1 MGNDLDYDE
10 ELARWLAESG
20 RRRALSMKDV
30 ENELSA
36 PVATAATRASSG
48 EGVVVRR
55 LVLLGVLALSALQY
69 VFADTQLRIAQL
81 PTLIVFAGDK

>member
-10 ELARWLAESG
+10 EVARWLAESG
-20 RRRALSMKDV
+20 RRRAMARKDV
-30 ENELSA
+30 AIDLSA
-36 PVATAATRASSG
+36 PVATAAAGASSG

-81 PTLIVFAGDK
+81 PALIVFAGDK